1 MNTQNLV
8 SCEIPTKLPFLKFF
22 VLQSH
27 NPFNVA
33 FGDRFFQGRHRMF
46 GVGIFEI
53 LVILVVAVIFLGPD
67 KLPQAIVD
75 ITKFLRAVKK
85 TINDAKDTFDKE
97 VQISEL
103 KKEALEYKKLFE
115 DNVNA
120 AKGEVDSLTK
130 DLEFKELSNL
140 SLNNPTNQ
148 PIPTHPQKSAES
160 RALESLNFQSAQI
173 DAELQ
178 ESRDRDSHP
187 EIQSSDE
194 EHTHSALNATNQDI
208 RQDSQSSQD
217 SQSDS
222 AHSNTIDTNPTN
234 APKGA

>member
-1 MNTQNLV
+1 
-8 SCEIPTKLPFLKFF
+8 
-22 VLQSH
+22 
-27 NPFNVA
+27 
-33 FGDRFFQGRHRMF
+33 MF

-53 LVILVVAVIFLGPD
+53 VVILVVAVIFLGPD

-130 DLEFKELSNL
+130 DLDFKDLSNL

-148 PIPTHPQKSAES
+148 PIPTHPQKSAEA
-160 RALESLNFQSAQI
+160 RALESLNFQSAQL
-173 DAELQ
+173 DTEMGV
-178 ESRDRDSHP
+178 SHDVPRDSTSP
-187 EIQSSDE
+187 DV
-194 EHTHSALNATNQDI
+194 SATPTDTSPKVRDSARL
-208 RQDSQSSQD
+208 DSQPSTAQSID
-217 SQSDS
+217 SHHLDSDTLS
-222 AHSNTIDTNPTN
+222 NPTN
-234 APKGA
+234 SPKGV

>member
-1 MNTQNLV
+1 
-8 SCEIPTKLPFLKFF
+8 
-22 VLQSH
+22 
-27 NPFNVA
+27 
-33 FGDRFFQGRHRMF
+33 MF

-53 LVILVVAVIFLGPD
+53 VVILVVAVIFLGPD

-160 RALESLNFQSAQI
+160 RALESLNFQSEQI
-173 DAELQ
+173 DADMGISHDSPSQPNTQDGAKSTFSKDCSATPSDVADSPAVSSHSQELAN
-178 ESRDRDSHP
+178 ST
-187 EIQSSDE
+187 QSTQ
-194 EHTHSALNATNQDI
+194 TH
-208 RQDSQSSQD
+208 RQDSQDIGTQGD
-217 SQSDS
+217 LHTQSTS
-222 AHSNTIDTNPTN
+222 ATS
-234 APKGA
+234 PKGV